1 MVVLE
6 ESDASAESDILS
18 GSEDDEPA
26 ESKKEK
32 KENEIA
38 ALIDHDLISLLR
50 FCLSLQRPSLEHL
63 QTKRV
68 EFGEVSRMKTLI
80 FDLDETLVHAQRYV
94 TGKETFEKD
103 FVVSFTADG

>member
-32 KENEIA
+32 KEKEIA

-63 QTKRV
+63 
-68 EFGEVSRMKTLI
+68 
-80 FDLDETLVHAQRYV
+80 
-94 TGKETFEKD
+94 
-103 FVVSFTADG
+103 